1 MYLTEKA
8 QKVIKWIAYGIQII
22 LIALVITF
30 GAMTSNR
37 GKTIN
42 QDQIRIKALTEQV
55 DSLKNVNSA
64 LGAEDVFTVNVSFN
78 ITQKNV
84 LSFSQTNAQNIAREV
99 ATMTRQEL
107 YDSLYAQ
114 PKAVQLR
121 NSKNLAT
128 NGTVQPR

>member
-8 QKVIKWIAYGIQII
+8 QKVIKWIAYGIQVI

-37 GKTIN
+37 GKTIK

-55 DSLKNVNSA
+55 DSLNMVNSA
-64 LGAEDVFTVNVSFN
+64 LGAEEVFTVNVSFN
-78 ITQKNV
+78 ISQKNV

-107 YDSLYAQ
+107 YDSLYAK
-114 PKAVQLR
+114 PMAKL
-121 NSKNLAT
+121 NLKRVT
-128 NGTVQPR
+128 EK

>member
-1 MYLTEKA
+1 MMTTKA
-8 QKVIKWIAYGIQII
+8 QQIIKLVSYGIQVL

-37 GKTIN
+37 GKTIKA
-42 QDQIRIKALTEQV
+42 QDMKIKALTEQC
-55 DSLKNVNSA
+55 DSLRQVNSV

-99 ATMTRQEL
+99 ATLTRQEL